1 MDTKAI
7 INSSR
12 SIIRS
17 ELEGDH
23 PLGPAR
29 ALLAAT
35 ASQVLV
41 LTATAVAALAIGW
54 TVGALSALAVAVT
67 FAAIGG
73 TVALIR
79 YRNGLD
85 AAILAGRT
93 REGTP
98 GLDRRIGY
106 LTSRRLRRSI
116 AHSLRARPWVRDPH
130 ILDHYDAVARRLEAP
145 EPISAAGMVRLLDLL
160 KTAPAA
166 VAVGSPEA
174 VVREL
179 SAIRFLLEEAR

>member
-98 GLDRRIGY
+98 GPTGGSAI
-106 LTSRRLRRSI
+106 SRRGGCDGRSPTVF
-116 AHSLRARPWVRDPH
+116 APARVRDPH